1 MVRMPATE
9 DIFPRKKSG
18 IERSKII
25 KLSKKRSNGRGVGQ
39 GVSAL
44 AVNTD
49 NPSLN
54 PAEVYS
60 FSVKFVFDKNE
71 YKQKEVGI
79 GPFLR
84 KDQNTQKE
92 RTIRHA
98 HFITRAVCSSI
109 LVENV
114 FWADQYSMK
123 IN

>member
-44 AVNTD
+44 SLNTD

-84 KDQNTQKE
+84 KDQNTQK
-92 RTIRHA
+92 RKDHKA
-98 HFITRAVCSSI
+98 CALYNPCS
-109 LVENV
+109 L
-114 FWADQYSMK
+114 
-123 IN
+123 